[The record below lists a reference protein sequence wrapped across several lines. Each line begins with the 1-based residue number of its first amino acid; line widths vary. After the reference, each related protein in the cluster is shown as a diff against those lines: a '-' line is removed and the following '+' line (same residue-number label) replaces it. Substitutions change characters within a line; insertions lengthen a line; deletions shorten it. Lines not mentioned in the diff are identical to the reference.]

1 MKPNNFPYV
10 FFSVWLMAGMTLQ
23 ATAQTVI
30 RGKVLNN
37 KQQPLPAASIGVKP
51 SRIGTRADTAG
62 NFVLSL
68 LVHDKVVLKVSSVG
82 YQPKEVEVA
91 AGDSMITIV
100 LEEENVSL
108 GEVVVVGAGSFE
120 ASDKAK
126 GASLTPIDAVTVA
139 GNGGDIANALRA
151 LPGAQQ
157 IGEQEGLF
165 VRGGTGEEAKQFV
178 DGALLPHP
186 NFSPVPGV
194 PQPARINPF
203 LFKGILFSSGG
214 YSALY
219 GQAMSSALI
228 LETVDLPDQSSA
240 SLHVFPMSVGAGFQ
254 QLGKDRKSS
263 YGVNARYGNQT
274 WYNNLVGAKPDF
286 FYGPEY
292 LTGDANFR
300 IRTSKTGMLKFYSNY
315 GYNHT
320 GMRNRDADSAG
331 LLSSFELKGFNVYNN
346 LSYHESLRHQWK
358 IDAAIAYNYFK
369 ENVAN
374 QLLDAKKAPVFIRV
388 YPYDQKNNSRVMRS
402 GFAQA
407 RVVMSKLFRR
417 RQALRFGGE
426 YFYNKDRYTHN
437 DTLHSLQ
444 DNLVAAFAEGDVYIA
459 KQLAVK
465 VGVRAEY
472 TTLLRRMNVAP
483 RVSLAWRFP
492 DAGQINVAYG
502 IFYQKPEESYLLQ
515 NRDLSLSRATHYLVN
530 YQYKANNRLFRVEG
544 YYKRYHNLVTTLP
557 AIANDGKGYA
567 RGIEFFFRDKRTLK
581 GVDYWITYTYLDTER
596 RFLDFPISL
605 RPAFT
610 TPHTASLVVKRFFQ
624 EINLS
629 VNLAYTLAT
638 GRPYYDIQTHA
649 NGATYVADQGTTN
662 TYSAL
667 NLSFAYMF
675 SLFKGWKNK
684 DFSGIGLGM
693 NNVFGREQVFGYN
706 YSVNGL
712 YKLPITQPAARTFY
726 FGIFMTFGIDRRDDF
741 INENL

>member
-10 FFSVWLMAGMTLQ
+10 FFSVWLMAGITLQ

-37 KQQPLPAASIGVKP
+37 KQQPLPAASIGVKL

-108 GEVVVVGAGSFE
+108 GEVVVVSAGSFE

-186 NFSPVPGV
+186 NFSSVPGV

-358 IDAAIAYNYFK
+358 IDVAIAYNYFI

-472 TTLLRRMNVAP
+472 TTLSRHMNVAP

-581 GVDYWITYTYLDTER
+581 GVDYWITYTYLDTKR
-596 RFLDFPISL
+596 RFLDFPTSL
-605 RPAFT
+605 RPAFA

-629 VNLAYTLAT
+629 ANLTYTLAT
-638 GRPYYDIQTHA
+638 GRPYYDIQTNT

-706 YSVNGL
+706 YSANGL

>member
-10 FFSVWLMAGMTLQ
+10 FFSVWLMAGFTLQ
-23 ATAQTVI
+23 ATAQRIV
-30 RGKVLNN
+30 RGQVLNS
-37 KQQPLPAASIGVKP
+37 KQQPLPAASIGIKQ

-62 NFVLSL
+62 YFTLSI
-68 LVHDKVVLKVSSVG
+68 LVRDKVVLKVSSVG
-82 YQPKEVEVA
+82 YQPKEVEIQP
-91 AGDSMITIV
+91 GDSVMTIV
-100 LEEENVSL
+100 LEEEGVNL

-157 IGEQEGLF
+157 IGEREGLF

-214 YSALY
+214 YSSLY

-228 LETVDLPDQSSA
+228 LETVDLPDQSAA

-263 YGVNARYGNQT
+263 YGINARYGNQT

-300 IRTSKTGMLKFYSNY
+300 IKTSKTGMLKFYSNY

-320 GMRNRDADSAG
+320 GMRNPDADSTG

-346 LSYHESLRHQWK
+346 LSYRESLRHQWK
-358 IDAAIAYNYFK
+358 IEAAIAYNYFK
-369 ENVAN
+369 EDVDN
-374 QLLDAKKAPVFIRV
+374 QLLDAKKAPVFIPV
-388 YPYDQKNNSRVMRS
+388 YPYDEKNNNRGTRS
-402 GFAQA
+402 DFAQA
-407 RVVMSKLFRR
+407 RVVMTKLFRR
-417 RQALRFGGE
+417 RQAIRFGGE
-426 YFYNKDRYTHN
+426 YFYNKDRYAYN
-437 DTLHSLQ
+437 DTLHTLH
-444 DNLVAAFAEGDVYIA
+444 DNLVAAFAESDVYIA
-459 KQLAVK
+459 LNIAAKI
-465 VGVRAEY
+465 GVRTEY
-472 TTLLRRMNVAP
+472 TSLLRRMSVAP
-483 RVSLAWRFP
+483 RISLAYRFP

-502 IFYQKPEESYLLQ
+502 VFYQKPEDVYLLQ
-515 NRDLSLSRATHYLVN
+515 KRDLDLSRAEHYLVN
-530 YQYKANNRLFRVEG
+530 YQYKANNRLIRIEG
-544 YYKRYHNLVTTLP
+544 YYKRYRNLVTTQP
-557 AIANDGKGYA
+557 AVANDGKGYA
-567 RGIEFFFRDKRTLK
+567 RGIELFFRDKRTLK
-581 GVDYWITYTYLDTER
+581 HVDYWITYTYLDTKR
-596 RFLDFPISL
+596 RFLDFHVSM
-605 RPAFT
+605 RPAFA

-629 VNLAYTLAT
+629 ANLAYTLAT
-638 GRPYYDIQTHA
+638 GRPYYDIQTNA
-649 NGATYVADQGTTN
+649 AGETYIADHGTTN

-706 YSVNGL
+706 YSYNGL
-712 YKLPITQPAARTFY
+712 NKLPVTQPAARTFY
-726 FGIFMTFGIDRRDDF
+726 FGIFMTFGIDRRADF
-741 INENL
+741 MNENL

>member
-10 FFSVWLMAGMTLQ
+10 FFSVWLMAGITLQ

-37 KQQPLPAASIGVKP
+37 KQQPLPAASIGVKL

-108 GEVVVVGAGSFE
+108 GEVVVVSAGSFE

-240 SLHVFPMSVGAGFQ
+240 SLHIFPMSVGAGFQ

-263 YGVNARYGNQT
+263 YGVNARYGNQA

-300 IRTSKTGMLKFYSNY
+300 IKTSKTGMLKFYSNY

-320 GMRNRDADSAG
+320 GMRSPDADSAG

-358 IDAAIAYNYFK
+358 IDVAIAYNYFI

-459 KQLAVK
+459 KHLAAK

-472 TTLLRRMNVAP
+472 TTLLWRMNVAP

-530 YQYKANNRLFRVEG
+530 YQYKANNRLFRIEG

-581 GVDYWITYTYLDTER
+581 GVDYWITYTYLDTKR
-596 RFLDFPISL
+596 RFLDFPTSL
-605 RPAFT
+605 RPAFA

-629 VNLAYTLAT
+629 ANLAYTLAT
-638 GRPYYDIQTHA
+638 GRPYYDIQTNT

-706 YSVNGL
+706 YSANGL